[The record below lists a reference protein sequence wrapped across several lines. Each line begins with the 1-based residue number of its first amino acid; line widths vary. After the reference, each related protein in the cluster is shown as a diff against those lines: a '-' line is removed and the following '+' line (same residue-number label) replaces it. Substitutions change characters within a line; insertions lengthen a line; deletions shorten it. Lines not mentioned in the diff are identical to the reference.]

1 MAYDTGDEECL
12 FQEKRPR
19 LMLNTFDDSFVI
31 SVDGQSL
38 EEEEHDFSRSA
49 FGSGLQDHTMADCST
64 SGGDL
69 EDSLM
74 LRDFP
79 HPRHVCVV
87 FPFIPSPCV
96 SNSSHCNKVSI
107 PSHHRCVVEYPVHWP
122 RILRRHCAIG
132 ATAFAHSSHV

>member
-1 MAYDTGDEECL
+1 MACNTGDEECL

-31 SVDGQSL
+31 NVDGQSL
-38 EEEEHDFSRSA
+38 EEEEPDFSRSA

-107 PSHHRCVVEYPVHWP
+107 PSCHQLVSTHAVHWSQ
-122 RILRRHCAIG
+122 ILPRHCAIG
-132 ATAFAHSSHV
+132 PS

>member
-1 MAYDTGDEECL
+1 MIKASAIFAGDEDECCSSL

-19 LMLNTFDDSFVI
+19 LTLNTFDDSFVI
-31 SVDGQSL
+31 NVDGRSL
-38 EEEEHDFSRSA
+38 DEDVDHDDFSRSA
-49 FGSGLQDHTMADCST
+49 FGLQDHHSMAADCST

-96 SNSSHCNKVSI
+96 SNSSHCNKVANLSI
-107 PSHHRCVVEYPVHWP
+107 SRTA
-122 RILRRHCAIG
+122 RIM
-132 ATAFAHSSHV
+132 